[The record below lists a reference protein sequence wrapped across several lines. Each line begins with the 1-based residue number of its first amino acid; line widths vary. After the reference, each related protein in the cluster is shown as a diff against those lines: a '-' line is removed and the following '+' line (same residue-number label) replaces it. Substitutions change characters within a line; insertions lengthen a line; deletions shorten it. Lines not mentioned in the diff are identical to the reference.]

1 MDTLTHALSG
11 MLLARA
17 TAPVQPHSGQLPLR
31 SRMLVGLLAGAFPDS
46 DFVLQLF
53 GDAFIYLNHHRGV
66 THSLPLLPLWALL
79 LSGLFVLLWRRRH
92 AWQAFYGVALL
103 ALGIHVAGDVI
114 TAFGTRIFA
123 PFSDYRAAL
132 PAIFIIDLWFT
143 GIIVAGLLAAWLWR
157 SRLAAR
163 LGLTLLAAYVGVQ
176 VWHMQAAG
184 EIAQHWVQ
192 TQGVTAREV
201 AALPQPLSPFH
212 WKLLARDDGGYHRAD
227 LNLYRDAVPATPTD
241 DAGFLARVTALY
253 RPAGDLQWDYR
264 PLFGADVAEQALA
277 REAWQAPVLAGM
289 HRFAEYPALYRIDRK
304 SAGVCVWFYDLRFEL
319 RNLRNPFI
327 FGACRADEQARWRL
341 ERLTE

>member
-17 TAPVQPHSGQLPLR
+17 TAPAQPRTGQLSLR

-53 GDAFIYLNHHRGV
+53 GDAFVYLNHHRGV

-79 LSGLFVLLWRRRH
+79 LSGLFALLWRRRH

-123 PFSDYRAAL
+123 PFNDYRAAL

-143 GIIVAGLLAAWLWR
+143 GLIVAGLLVAWLWH

-163 LGLTLLAAYVGVQ
+163 AGLMVLVAYVGVQ
-176 VWHMQAAG
+176 AWHMQAAR
-184 EIAQHWVQ
+184 EIAQHHVQ
-192 TQGVTAREV
+192 SQGIAAREI
-201 AALPQPLSPFH
+201 AALPQPLSPLH
-212 WKLLARDDGGYHRAD
+212 WKLIVRDEGGYHRAD
-227 LNLYRDAVPATPTD
+227 LRLYGTAAPAVPAAE
-241 DAGFLARVTALY
+241 AGFLARVAALY
-253 RPAGDLQWDYR
+253 RPADDLQWDYL
-264 PLFGADVAEQALA
+264 PLSGNEVDKTLA
-277 REAWQAPVLAGM
+277 RQAWQAPVLAGM
-289 HRFAEYPALYRIDRK
+289 HRFAEYPALFRIDRE

-327 FGACRADEQARWRL
+327 FGACRADEQAAWRL
-341 ERLTE
+341 ERLIE